1 MDLHKATIMSGTEPS
16 ARLAATRRLALGA
29 TLGAVALG
37 LLGTGSSVGATG
49 PAVIRLTDVQVS
61 STVIG
66 LANRVGTMEIYRQSL
81 YGSTSKFKAIG
92 HGDLTCLV
100 VSGQERRC
108 DAGYVLPR
116 GTIMTGA
123 IVQSRLFYTSAITG
137 GTGLYDNAR
146 GTLTVTATR
155 LNPRR
160 EILLFRL
167 SG

>member
-1 MDLHKATIMSGTEPS
+1 MSTLKGR
-16 ARLAATRRLALGA
+16 ANLRALRRLALGA
-29 TLGAVALG
+29 ILASVAFGTLGAG
-37 LLGTGSSVGATG
+37 PSVGATG
-49 PAVIRLTDVQVS
+49 PAVIRLTDVQVT

-66 LANRVGTMEIYRQSL
+66 TPNRAGTMEIYRQSL
-81 YGSTSKFKAIG
+81 YGSTSKTLAIG
-92 HGDLTCLV
+92 HGDLTCLA

-123 IVQSRLFYTSAITG
+123 IVQSRLFYTAAITG

-155 LNPRR
+155 LSPRR

>member
-1 MDLHKATIMSGTEPS
+1 MDLHKGTVVSGTRRGASP
-16 ARLAATRRLALGA
+16 AAIRRLALGA
-29 TLGAVALG
+29 LLAGIALVLLGA
-37 LLGTGSSVGATG
+37 GSSVGATG

-66 LANRVGTMEIYRQSL
+66 QANRTGTMEIYRQSL
-81 YGSTSKFKAIG
+81 YGSTSKVRAIG

>member
-1 MDLHKATIMSGTEPS
+1 MDLHETSVVSGTKRAAGP
-16 ARLAATRRLALGA
+16 ARRRLALGGILA
-29 TLGAVALG
+29 ALALG
-37 LLGTGSSVGATG
+37 LVGTGPSVGATG

-61 STVIG
+61 SAVVG
-66 LANRVGTMEIYRQSL
+66 PENRIGTMEIYRQSL
-81 YGSTSKFKAIG
+81 YGSTSKIRAIG

-116 GTIMTGA
+116 GTIVTGA
-123 IVQSRLFYTSAITG
+123 IVQSRLFYTAAITG

>member
-1 MDLHKATIMSGTEPS
+1 MDLFANLRAM
-16 ARLAATRRLALGA
+16 RRLLIGAVVVSAALCILGA
-29 TLGAVALG
+29 GA
-37 LLGTGSSVGATG
+37 SVGATG

-66 LANRVGTMEIYRQSL
+66 VPNRAGTIEIYRQSL
-81 YGSTSKFKAIG
+81 YGSTSKTKAIG
-92 HGDLTCLV
+92 HGDINCLV

-108 DAGYVLPR
+108 DGGYVLPR

-123 IVQSRLFYTSAITG
+123 IVQSRLFYTAAITG

-155 LNPRR
+155 LSPRR